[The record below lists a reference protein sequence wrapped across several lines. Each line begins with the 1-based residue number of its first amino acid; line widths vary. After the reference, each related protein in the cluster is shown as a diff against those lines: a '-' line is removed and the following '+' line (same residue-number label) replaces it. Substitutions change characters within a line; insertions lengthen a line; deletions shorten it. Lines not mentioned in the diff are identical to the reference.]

1 MSGKRVLCSVLALNN
16 LSSVGARS
24 CHSSRLARPAVK
36 CSKQAAHCRFLST
49 TNANYCGKFVTNP
62 SDLVS
67 QEQADELIRR
77 LRKEEINLLKTAIEH
92 FESHADKAEFE
103 GGSTSPLSLA
113 AAPPQR
119 TKA

>member
-1 MSGKRVLCSVLALNN
+1 MLCSVLALNN
-16 LSSVGARS
+16 ASSVSSHS
-24 CHSSRLARPAVK
+24 CHTSKWRPTSAK
-36 CSKQAAHCRFLST
+36 LSKQCRRPIST

-92 FESHADKAEFE
+92 YDSHADKADFE
-103 GGSTSPLSLA
+103 GKLGFMEAQQDAGHDSILHLYRPLI
-113 AAPPQR
+113 
-119 TKA
+119 